1 MGELREKLS
10 SLQTCFDET
19 KELIAVQTQVFRE
32 RAAADML
39 VAESVQTFDNTLKE
53 SISQNQAATDRISEE
68 LALAR
73 DSISATT
80 NTLREVIV
88 LVNKTDTSHVSTV
101 CCDIQQRL
109 NDFTVSSAEGSLRT
123 EKRLDSLEKIARE
136 HVNHEVDFVDSLKRL
151 NECLTGEGC
160 PKLSV
165 LVNGSKAILQ
175 NTLSASEP
183 LVWTIEKWSELK
195 KDAATTKEAIALAES
210 AKYFYGYYILPG
222 IKIENRDGELSLH
235 SCYHVCRG
243 DYDLLL
249 DWPIKKKVITHVLDA
264 QKTEIPQTAFVDTSL
279 GSLKGHEMPTSA
291 RNDYLWSTSSIKVTE
306 IERNGCVQD
315 DKISVKFTVSHL

>member
-1 MGELREKLS
+1 M
-10 SLQTCFDET
+10 
-19 KELIAVQTQVFRE
+19 
-32 RAAADML
+32 
-39 VAESVQTFDNTLKE
+39 
-53 SISQNQAATDRISEE
+53 
-68 LALAR
+68 
-73 DSISATT
+73 
-80 NTLREVIV
+80 
-88 LVNKTDTSHVSTV
+88 

-151 NECLTGEGC
+151 NECLTGEVC

-175 NTLSASEP
+175 NTLSVSEP

-195 KDAATTKEAIALAES
+195 KEAATTEVAIALAES
-210 AKYFYGYYILPG
+210 AKYFYGYFILPG
-222 IKIENRDGELSLH
+222 IRIKKTDGDLTVHLL
-235 SCYHVCRG
+235 YHVCRG
-243 DYDLLL
+243 KYDLLL
-249 DWPIKKKVITHVLDA
+249 DWPIKKEVIIHVLDA
-264 QKTEIPQTAFVDTSL
+264 QKTEISETAAVDTSR
-279 GSLKGHEMPTSA
+279 GCFKKHGMPTSA
-291 RNDYLWSTSSIKVTE
+291 RNGGVGSTQSIKVTD